1 LAFTVS
7 TAAVVL
13 AVPAMFVKTAR
24 YRLPFCMTRALNVM
38 LLDVA
43 PTRFVKDTPLLVLS
57 CHCKVGIGDPVA
69 AATNVTVAPSV
80 TVSFAGF

>member
-7 TAAVVL
+7 AAAVVL
-13 AVPAMFVKTAR
+13 AVPAVFVKTAR

-38 LLDVA
+38 VLDVA
-43 PTRFVKDTPLLVLS
+43 PTRFVKDTPLLELS
-57 CHCKVGIGDPVA
+57 CHCTVGVGDPIA